1 MDFVSAALLLFL
13 TMDPLGNIP
22 LFLSVLESVPERR
35 RLRVVTRE
43 LILALL
49 IMVLFLFLG
58 QPVLNALKLSPES
71 ISIAGG
77 IILFLIALK
86 MVFPVPRSA
95 SVEET
100 IEGEPL
106 LVPLAVPLVAGPSTL
121 AILMLLVSREPG
133 QQINWL
139 LALLAAWLVSAVILL
154 AATKLHKLLGK
165 RGLVAME
172 RLMGLVLVALA
183 VQMFLDGLANYLG
196 SNIGT

>member
-22 LFLSVLESVPERR
+22 LFLSILESVPEQR
-35 RLRVVTRE
+35 RLKVVMRE
-43 LILALL
+43 LVLALV
-49 IMVLFLFLG
+49 IMVIFLYLG
-58 QPVLNALKLSPES
+58 QPVLDALQLSPES

-86 MVFPVPRSA
+86 MVFPVPRAA
-95 SVEET
+95 SVEEA

-133 QQINWL
+133 QQQVWL
-139 LALLAAWLVSAVILL
+139 LALLAAWFVSAVILL
-154 AATKLHKLLGK
+154 GATKLQKLLGK

-183 VQMFLDGLANYLG
+183 VQMFLDGITDYLG
-196 SNIGT
+196 TRL

>member
-1 MDFVSAALLLFL
+1 MDFISAALLLFL

-22 LFLSVLESVPERR
+22 VFLSVLDSVAPERR
-35 RLRVVTRE
+35 LKIVMRE
-43 LILALL
+43 LLLALG
-49 IMVLFLFLG
+49 IMIVFLYVG
-58 QPVLNALKLSPES
+58 QPVLNALKLSTES

-95 SVEET
+95 HTEE
-100 IEGEPL
+100 EVDGEPL

-133 QQINWL
+133 QQQVWL
-139 LALLAAWLVSAVILL
+139 LALMTAWLISAIILL
-154 AATKLHKLLGK
+154 GATKLKRLLGK

-172 RLMGLVLVALA
+172 RLMGLVLVALS
-183 VQMFLDGLANYLG
+183 VQMFLDGIKNYL
-196 SNIGT
+196 SS

>member
-22 LFLSVLESVPERR
+22 LFLSVLESVPNERR
-35 RLRVVTRE
+35 LKVVMRE
-43 LILALL
+43 LLFALI
-49 IMVLFLFLG
+49 IMIVFLYLG
-58 QPVLNALKLSPES
+58 QPVLDALKLSAES

-86 MVFPVPRSA
+86 MVFPVPRAA
-95 SVEET
+95 SVEED

-133 QQINWL
+133 QQQIWL
-139 LALLAAWLVSAVILL
+139 LALLAAWFVSAVILL
-154 AATKLHKLLGK
+154 TATKLHRLLGK

-172 RLMGLVLVALA
+172 RLMGLVLVALS
-183 VQMFLDGLANYLG
+183 VQMFLDGITDYLG
-196 SNIGT
+196 NRL

>member
-1 MDFVSAALLLFL
+1 MDFISAALLLFL

-22 LFLSVLESVPERR
+22 VFLSVLDSVAPERR
-35 RLRVVTRE
+35 LKIVMRE
-43 LILALL
+43 LLLALG
-49 IMVLFLFLG
+49 IMIVFLYVG
-58 QPVLNALKLSPES
+58 QPVLNALKLSAES

-95 SVEET
+95 HTEE
-100 IEGEPL
+100 EVDGEPL

-133 QQINWL
+133 QQQVWL
-139 LALLAAWLVSAVILL
+139 LALMAAWLISAIILL
-154 AATKLHKLLGK
+154 GATKLKRLLGK

-172 RLMGLVLVALA
+172 RLMGLVLVALS
-183 VQMFLDGLANYLG
+183 VQMFLDGIKSYL
-196 SNIGT
+196 SS

>member
-13 TMDPLGNIP
+13 TMDPLGNVP
-22 LFLSVLESVPERR
+22 LFLSILESVPDKR
-35 RLRVVTRE
+35 RLKVVSRE
-43 LILALL
+43 LLLALI
-49 IMVLFLFLG
+49 IMIVFLYIG
-58 QPVLNALKLSPES
+58 QPVLDALQLSPES

-106 LVPLAVPLVAGPSTL
+106 LVPLAVPLIAGPSTL

-133 QQINWL
+133 QQQVWL
-139 LALLAAWLVSAVILL
+139 LALLAAWFVSAIILL
-154 AATKLHKLLGK
+154 AATRLQRLLGK

-183 VQMFLDGLANYLG
+183 VQMFLDGIANYLG
-196 SNIGT
+196 KNI